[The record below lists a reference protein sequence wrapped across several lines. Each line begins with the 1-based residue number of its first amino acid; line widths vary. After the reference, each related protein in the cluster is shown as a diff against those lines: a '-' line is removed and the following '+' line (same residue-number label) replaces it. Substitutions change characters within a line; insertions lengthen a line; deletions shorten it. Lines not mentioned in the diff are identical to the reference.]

1 MKEFKCKYC
10 GKETKP
16 LGLSS
21 HERLCPSNPSKKK
34 EDHPSFGRKGT
45 NQFIKNPNLRI
56 SEEVRLKISK
66 SQSGKKLSNK
76 HKEAISK
83 AMKKAV
89 KENPESY
96 SASNV
101 SGRVKLYEYNGIKLK
116 GTWEL
121 IVAMWLDSQSIKWT
135 NSIDPFEYE
144 WNGSTH
150 LYFPD
155 FYLEDYDLYIE
166 VKGYKRERDLSKWE
180 VLDNLLV
187 IKDCDIKKIKQG
199 LIEIKDLINTL

>member
-16 LGLSS
+16 LGLSP
-21 HERLCPSNPSKKK
+21 HERLCPSNPDKKK

-45 NQFIKNPNLRI
+45 NQFIKNPDLRT
-56 SEEVRLKISK
+56 SEDIRLKISK
-66 SQSGKKLSNK
+66 TMSGRKLSNK
-76 HKEAISK
+76 HKNSISK
-83 AMKKAV
+83 AMKIAV
-89 KENPESY
+89 KENPDSY

-121 IVAMWLDSQSIKWT
+121 KVAKWLDSQAIKWT
-135 NSIDPFEYE
+135 NLIDPFEYE
-144 WNGSTH
+144 WNGDTH

-155 FYLEDYDLYIE
+155 FYLEEYDLYIE
-166 VKGYKRERDLSKWE
+166 VKGYERERDLLKWK
-180 VLDNLLV
+180 VLDNLLI
-187 IKDCDIKKIKQG
+187 IKDDDIKRIEQG
-199 LIEIKDLINTL
+199 LIKIEDLI